1 LYNRQQYS
9 IERREHKEV
18 PNTNETQPNINKGK
32 RMGLV
37 AEQNPQNQRAR
48 PLVNAKGFTKIVR
61 RRS

>member
-1 LYNRQQYS
+1 LYNQQQYN

-37 AEQNPQNQRAR
+37 TKQNPHNQRAR
-48 PLVNAKGFTKIVR
+48 PLVNTKRFTKIVS